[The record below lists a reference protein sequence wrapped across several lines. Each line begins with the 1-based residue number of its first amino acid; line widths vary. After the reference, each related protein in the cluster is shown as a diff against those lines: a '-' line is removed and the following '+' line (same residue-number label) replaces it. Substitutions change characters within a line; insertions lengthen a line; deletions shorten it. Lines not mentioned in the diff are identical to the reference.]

1 LFVVEE
7 ELFAG
12 GENKIIAAINALEH
26 PVLEF
31 HCELLWHGASR

>member
-7 ELFAG
+7 ELFAR

-31 HCELLWHGASR
+31 HCEAPLARASR